1 MFQFK
6 KQVKE
11 TKEQVLQTE
20 EKLNLHPLIHVSD
33 SLLDYHKKLS
43 LTEVN
48 SLDELQEIQNTFQ
61 TVLEENKQL
70 KEKLGSFH
78 KTFETVG
85 ETSGQF
91 AGVREDITKAV
102 EEAQQKVGSLKESSG
117 EVQEHFDEIQRTF
130 EDFQASVQKIKQCMG
145 QIISI
150 ANQTNMLA
158 LNASIEAARAGEQG
172 KGFAVVAEEVK
183 NLASEIKSLVS
194 SVDGSIVEVEQ
205 DTENLNHSITTSK
218 ESLGKSL
225 ESADETYEVFDR
237 ITTAAGGADQVQQ
250 EIAKVLDDSREKLA
264 DVNCSL
270 EREKA
275 EYDTV
280 CLHIEPKRVP
290 CLKIWRIYWC
300 RSLRLQKSWNGRID
314 DIILQKLIDKKITL
328 CIFILAE
335 FFKKYP
341 DYFKGKRLKSNGKY

>member
-85 ETSGQF
+85 
-91 AGVREDITKAV
+91 AV

-250 EIAKVLDDSREKLA
+250 EITKVLDDSREKLA
-264 DVNCSL
+264 DVNGSL

-280 CLHIEPKRVP
+280 CLHIERAND
-290 CLKIWRIYWC
+290 LGT
-300 RSLRLQKSWNGRID
+300 QKSTMFENMENLLVQIAPIAKELER
-314 DIILQKLIDKKITL
+314 K
-328 CIFILAE
+328 
-335 FFKKYP
+335 
-341 DYFKGKRLKSNGKY
+341 N

>member
-78 KTFETVG
+78 ETFETVG

-91 AGVREDITKAV
+91 AGVRENITKAV

-172 KGFAVVAEEVK
+172 KGFAVVAEEIRQLAENSK
-183 NLASEIKSLVS
+183 NTANDIQGISVRVIAAVNQLMTNAQDLMNFIQNQIMNDYVEFEAATDMYYEKADHMDTITGLFNKNIMSLRNIMAEMNDGITNISAVVEENVRGVS
-194 SVDGSIVEVEQ
+194 NA
-205 DTENLNHSITTSK
+205 TENVT
-218 ESLGKSL
+218 
-225 ESADETYEVFDR
+225 
-237 ITTAAGGADQVQQ
+237 
-250 EIAKVLDDSREKLA
+250 KLA
-264 DVNCSL
+264 NSILNIHEQVIKNVDSSKYLL
-270 EREKA
+270 EE
-275 EYDTV
+275 
-280 CLHIEPKRVP
+280 LNSFQQI
-290 CLKIWRIYWC
+290 
-300 RSLRLQKSWNGRID
+300 
-314 DIILQKLIDKKITL
+314 
-328 CIFILAE
+328 
-335 FFKKYP
+335 
-341 DYFKGKRLKSNGKY
+341 

>member
-1 MFQFK
+1 M
-6 KQVKE
+6 
-11 TKEQVLQTE
+11 
-20 EKLNLHPLIHVSD
+20 
-33 SLLDYHKKLS
+33 
-43 LTEVN
+43 
-48 SLDELQEIQNTFQ
+48 
-61 TVLEENKQL
+61 
-70 KEKLGSFH
+70 
-78 KTFETVG
+78 
-85 ETSGQF
+85 
-91 AGVREDITKAV
+91 
-102 EEAQQKVGSLKESSG
+102 
-117 EVQEHFDEIQRTF
+117 QEHFDEIQRTF

-280 CLHIEPKRVP
+280 CLHIERAND
-290 CLKIWRIYWC
+290 LGT
-300 RSLRLQKSWNGRID
+300 QKSTMFENMENLLVQIAPIAKELER
-314 DIILQKLIDKKITL
+314 K
-328 CIFILAE
+328 
-335 FFKKYP
+335 
-341 DYFKGKRLKSNGKY
+341 N

>member
-11 TKEQVLQTE
+11 TKEQVQQTE
-20 EKLNLHPLIHVSD
+20 EKLNLHPVIHVSD

-43 LTEVN
+43 QTEVK

-61 TVLEENKQL
+61 KVLQENECL

-78 KTFETVG
+78 ETFETVG

-91 AGVREDITKAV
+91 AEVRADIDRSV
-102 EEAQQKVGSLKESSG
+102 EEAQQRVGGLKESSG
-117 EVQEHFDEIQRTF
+117 EVQEHFEEIQSTF
-130 EDFQASVQKIKQCMG
+130 ENFQISVQKIKECMG

-194 SVDGSIVEVEQ
+194 TVNGNIVQVEQ
-205 DTENLNHSITTSK
+205 DTEKLNQSITTSK
-218 ESLGKSL
+218 ESLEKSI
-225 ESADETYEVFDR
+225 ESADETYKVFDR
-237 ITTAAGGADQVQQ
+237 ITEAAGGADQVQQ
-250 EIAKVLDDSREKLA
+250 DIARVLNESGGKLE
-264 DVNCSL
+264 DVNSSI

-280 CLHIEPKRVP
+280 RMHIERAND
-290 CLKIWRIYWC
+290 LGT
-300 RSLRLQKSWNGRID
+300 QKSTMFENMENLLVQIAP
-314 DIILQKLIDKKITL
+314 IAKELEQK
-328 CIFILAE
+328 
-335 FFKKYP
+335 
-341 DYFKGKRLKSNGKY
+341 N

>member
-1 MFQFK
+1 M
-6 KQVKE
+6 
-11 TKEQVLQTE
+11 
-20 EKLNLHPLIHVSD
+20 
-33 SLLDYHKKLS
+33 
-43 LTEVN
+43 
-48 SLDELQEIQNTFQ
+48 
-61 TVLEENKQL
+61 
-70 KEKLGSFH
+70 
-78 KTFETVG
+78 
-85 ETSGQF
+85 
-91 AGVREDITKAV
+91 
-102 EEAQQKVGSLKESSG
+102 
-117 EVQEHFDEIQRTF
+117 QEHFDEIQRTF

-218 ESLGKSL
+218 ESLGKS
-225 ESADETYEVFDR
+225 ADETYEVFDR

-264 DVNCSL
+264 DVNGSL

-280 CLHIEPKRVP
+280 CLHIERAND
-290 CLKIWRIYWC
+290 LGT
-300 RSLRLQKSWNGRID
+300 QKSTMFENMENLLVQIAPIAKELER
-314 DIILQKLIDKKITL
+314 K
-328 CIFILAE
+328 
-335 FFKKYP
+335 
-341 DYFKGKRLKSNGKY
+341 N

>member
-78 KTFETVG
+78 ETFETVG

-225 ESADETYEVFDR
+225 ESADESYEVFDR

-280 CLHIEPKRVP
+280 CLHIERAND
-290 CLKIWRIYWC
+290 LGT
-300 RSLRLQKSWNGRID
+300 QKSTMFENMENLLVQIAPIVKELER
-314 DIILQKLIDKKITL
+314 K
-328 CIFILAE
+328 
-335 FFKKYP
+335 
-341 DYFKGKRLKSNGKY
+341 N

>member
-117 EVQEHFDEIQRTF
+117 EVQE
-130 EDFQASVQKIKQCMG
+130 DFQASVQKIKQCMG

-172 KGFAVVAEEVK
+172 KGFTVVAEEVK

-264 DVNCSL
+264 DVNGSL

-280 CLHIEPKRVP
+280 CLHIERAND
-290 CLKIWRIYWC
+290 LGT
-300 RSLRLQKSWNGRID
+300 QKSTMFENMENLLVQIAPIAKELER
-314 DIILQKLIDKKITL
+314 K
-328 CIFILAE
+328 
-335 FFKKYP
+335 
-341 DYFKGKRLKSNGKY
+341 N

>member
-11 TKEQVLQTE
+11 TKEPVLQTE

-172 KGFAVVAEEVK
+172 KGFAVVAEEIRQLAENSK
-183 NLASEIKSLVS
+183 NTANDIQGISVRVIAAVNQLMTNAQDLMNFIQNQIMNDYVEFEAATDMYYEKADHMDTITGLFNKNIMSLRNIMAEMNDGITNISAVVEENVRGVS
-194 SVDGSIVEVEQ
+194 NA
-205 DTENLNHSITTSK
+205 TENVT
-218 ESLGKSL
+218 
-225 ESADETYEVFDR
+225 
-237 ITTAAGGADQVQQ
+237 
-250 EIAKVLDDSREKLA
+250 KLA
-264 DVNCSL
+264 NSILNIHEQVIKNVDSSKYLL
-270 EREKA
+270 EE
-275 EYDTV
+275 
-280 CLHIEPKRVP
+280 LNSFQQI
-290 CLKIWRIYWC
+290 
-300 RSLRLQKSWNGRID
+300 
-314 DIILQKLIDKKITL
+314 
-328 CIFILAE
+328 
-335 FFKKYP
+335 
-341 DYFKGKRLKSNGKY
+341 

>member
-130 EDFQASVQKIKQCMG
+130 ELPIRP
-145 QIISI
+145 I
-150 ANQTNMLA
+150 
-158 LNASIEAARAGEQG
+158 
-172 KGFAVVAEEVK
+172 
-183 NLASEIKSLVS
+183 
-194 SVDGSIVEVEQ
+194 
-205 DTENLNHSITTSK
+205 
-218 ESLGKSL
+218 
-225 ESADETYEVFDR
+225 
-237 ITTAAGGADQVQQ
+237 
-250 EIAKVLDDSREKLA
+250 
-264 DVNCSL
+264 CS
-270 EREKA
+270 
-275 EYDTV
+275 
-280 CLHIEPKRVP
+280 H
-290 CLKIWRIYWC
+290 
-300 RSLRLQKSWNGRID
+300 
-314 DIILQKLIDKKITL
+314 
-328 CIFILAE
+328 
-335 FFKKYP
+335 
-341 DYFKGKRLKSNGKY
+341 

>member
-1 MFQFK
+1 M
-6 KQVKE
+6 
-11 TKEQVLQTE
+11 
-20 EKLNLHPLIHVSD
+20 
-33 SLLDYHKKLS
+33 
-43 LTEVN
+43 
-48 SLDELQEIQNTFQ
+48 
-61 TVLEENKQL
+61 
-70 KEKLGSFH
+70 
-78 KTFETVG
+78 
-85 ETSGQF
+85 
-91 AGVREDITKAV
+91 
-102 EEAQQKVGSLKESSG
+102 
-117 EVQEHFDEIQRTF
+117 
-130 EDFQASVQKIKQCMG
+130 
-145 QIISI
+145 
-150 ANQTNMLA
+150 
-158 LNASIEAARAGEQG
+158 
-172 KGFAVVAEEVK
+172 
-183 NLASEIKSLVS
+183 
-194 SVDGSIVEVEQ
+194 EQ

-280 CLHIEPKRVP
+280 CLHIERAND
-290 CLKIWRIYWC
+290 LGT
-300 RSLRLQKSWNGRID
+300 QKSWNGRID

>member
-78 KTFETVG
+78 ETFETVG

-172 KGFAVVAEEVK
+172 KGFAVVAEEIRQLAENSK
-183 NLASEIKSLVS
+183 NTANDIQGISVRVIAAVNQLMTNAQDLMNFIQNQIMNDYVEFEAATDMYYEKADHMDTITGLFNKNIMSLRNIMAEMNDGITNISAVVEENVRGVS
-194 SVDGSIVEVEQ
+194 NA
-205 DTENLNHSITTSK
+205 TENVT
-218 ESLGKSL
+218 
-225 ESADETYEVFDR
+225 
-237 ITTAAGGADQVQQ
+237 
-250 EIAKVLDDSREKLA
+250 KLA
-264 DVNCSL
+264 NSILNIHEQVIKNVDSSKYLL
-270 EREKA
+270 EE
-275 EYDTV
+275 
-280 CLHIEPKRVP
+280 LNSFQQI
-290 CLKIWRIYWC
+290 
-300 RSLRLQKSWNGRID
+300 
-314 DIILQKLIDKKITL
+314 
-328 CIFILAE
+328 
-335 FFKKYP
+335 
-341 DYFKGKRLKSNGKY
+341 

>member
-1 MFQFK
+1 M
-6 KQVKE
+6 
-11 TKEQVLQTE
+11 
-20 EKLNLHPLIHVSD
+20 
-33 SLLDYHKKLS
+33 
-43 LTEVN
+43 TEVN

-78 KTFETVG
+78 ETFETVG

-172 KGFAVVAEEVK
+172 KGFSVVAE
-183 NLASEIKSLVS
+183 
-194 SVDGSIVEVEQ
+194 

-264 DVNCSL
+264 DVNGSL

-280 CLHIEPKRVP
+280 CLHIERAND
-290 CLKIWRIYWC
+290 LGT
-300 RSLRLQKSWNGRID
+300 QKSTMFENMENLLVQIAPIAKELER
-314 DIILQKLIDKKITL
+314 K
-328 CIFILAE
+328 
-335 FFKKYP
+335 
-341 DYFKGKRLKSNGKY
+341 N

>member
-6 KQVKE
+6 KE
-11 TKEQVLQTE
+11 IKEQVSQTE
-20 EKLNLHPLIHVSD
+20 EKLNLHPVIHVSE
-33 SLLDYHKKLS
+33 SLLDYQKKLS
-43 LTEVN
+43 QTEVR
-48 SLDELQEIQNTFQ
+48 SLDELQEIQNAFQ
-61 TVLEENKQL
+61 AVLEENEQL

-78 KTFETVG
+78 ETFETVG

-91 AGVREDITKAV
+91 AGVREDITKSV
-102 EEAQQKVGSLKESSG
+102 EEAQQKVGGLKESSG

-130 EDFQASVQKIKQCMG
+130 EDFQASVQKIKECMG

-194 SVDGSIVEVEQ
+194 TVDGSIVEVEQ
-205 DTENLNHSITTSK
+205 DTENLNQSIATSK

-237 ITTAAGGADQVQQ
+237 ITAAASGADQVQQ
-250 EIAKVLDDSREKLA
+250 EIAGVLDDSREKLA
-264 DVNCSL
+264 DVNHSL

-280 CLHIEPKRVP
+280 RMHIERAND
-290 CLKIWRIYWC
+290 LGT
-300 RSLRLQKSWNGRID
+300 QKSTMFENMENLLVQITP
-314 DIILQKLIDKKITL
+314 IAKELEQKNFT
-328 CIFILAE
+328 AGE
-335 FFKKYP
+335 
-341 DYFKGKRLKSNGKY
+341 

>member
-78 KTFETVG
+78 ETFETVG

-102 EEAQQKVGSLKESSG
+102 
-117 EVQEHFDEIQRTF
+117 
-130 EDFQASVQKIKQCMG
+130 
-145 QIISI
+145 SI

-264 DVNCSL
+264 DVNGSL

-280 CLHIEPKRVP
+280 CLHIERAND
-290 CLKIWRIYWC
+290 LGT
-300 RSLRLQKSWNGRID
+300 QKSTMFENMENLLVQIAPIVKELER
-314 DIILQKLIDKKITL
+314 K
-328 CIFILAE
+328 
-335 FFKKYP
+335 
-341 DYFKGKRLKSNGKY
+341 N

>member
-78 KTFETVG
+78 ETFETVG

-158 LNASIEAARAGEQG
+158 LNAQLR
-172 KGFAVVAEEVK
+172 
-183 NLASEIKSLVS
+183 
-194 SVDGSIVEVEQ
+194 
-205 DTENLNHSITTSK
+205 
-218 ESLGKSL
+218 
-225 ESADETYEVFDR
+225 R
-237 ITTAAGGADQVQQ
+237 RVQ
-250 EIAKVLDDSREKLA
+250 ESREKVLLL
-264 DVNCSL
+264 SQ
-270 EREKA
+270 RK
-275 EYDTV
+275 
-280 CLHIEPKRVP
+280 
-290 CLKIWRIYWC
+290 
-300 RSLRLQKSWNGRID
+300 
-314 DIILQKLIDKKITL
+314 
-328 CIFILAE
+328 
-335 FFKKYP
+335 
-341 DYFKGKRLKSNGKY
+341 

>member
-78 KTFETVG
+78 ETFETVG

-117 EVQEHFDEIQRTF
+117 EV
-130 EDFQASVQKIKQCMG
+130 
-145 QIISI
+145 
-150 ANQTNMLA
+150 
-158 LNASIEAARAGEQG
+158 
-172 KGFAVVAEEVK
+172 
-183 NLASEIKSLVS
+183 
-194 SVDGSIVEVEQ
+194 
-205 DTENLNHSITTSK
+205 
-218 ESLGKSL
+218 
-225 ESADETYEVFDR
+225 
-237 ITTAAGGADQVQQ
+237 
-250 EIAKVLDDSREKLA
+250 
-264 DVNCSL
+264 
-270 EREKA
+270 
-275 EYDTV
+275 
-280 CLHIEPKRVP
+280 
-290 CLKIWRIYWC
+290 
-300 RSLRLQKSWNGRID
+300 
-314 DIILQKLIDKKITL
+314 
-328 CIFILAE
+328 
-335 FFKKYP
+335 
-341 DYFKGKRLKSNGKY
+341 